1 MSNPT
6 KIYLFKENNRNTRKI
21 GDICSKPTIKTL
33 ERRHWC
39 RSVVFIF
46 DFEHI
51 LHLFSSISIVNFEPE
66 NEYEKS
72 KNISYFFLNSSD
84 IE

>member
-33 ERRHWC
+33 ERRH
-39 RSVVFIF
+39 
-46 DFEHI
+46 
-51 LHLFSSISIVNFEPE
+51 
-66 NEYEKS
+66 
-72 KNISYFFLNSSD
+72 
-84 IE
+84 